1 MIAAME
7 RLIDLDLPQVRSVL
21 PILLQDRTTGR
32 NIIWATDTY
41 AAYGEGY
48 RAEAPITAA
57 LVTGDSSGIIQP
69 RIAKAVSDQADRTRK
84 HAEVFTPAW
93 ICNLM
98 ANHCD
103 EAWFGRRDV
112 FNTADGKA
120 WKPTEAPIALPKRK
134 RWQRYVDS
142 RRLEIT
148 CGEAPYLVSRYDAS
162 TGEVI
167 PIGRRI
173 GMLDRKLRVVNENA
187 ADEAEW
193 LKYAF
198 RALESVYGFEYQGDN
213 LLLARVN
220 VLMTFIDAVQARWQR
235 EATLPEL
242 RRAAKII
249 AWNIWQMDGLKGIV
263 PHTSLQEANAQ
274 VSIWELLGEVPP
286 AAATH
291 PACRIYDW
299 RGQGKL
305 TYNDRITRKGREMKF
320 DFVIG
325 NPPYQDEAVGEQKT
339 FTPPVYNLFLN
350 EAYKVSDRVLM
361 IHPARFLF
369 NAGSTPKAW
378 NKKMLS
384 DPHLKVVFYE
394 QDSSKIFA
402 STDIKGGLAISYRD
416 ATKNFGAIEVY
427 THFAELNQIK
437 QKVIP
442 LSGEHSLTDIIHV
455 QNRFNL
461 DALYSDYPEYRII
474 IGSNGKDKRFRN
486 NIFEKIPLFSDE
498 KKHDSDVPVF
508 GILKNKRVW
517 RYLPIK
523 YLELSHPNFEKY
535 KVLVPRANGSGAI
548 GEVLSTPLIGEPL
561 IGYTQSFIGI
571 GSFDTEYEAVA
582 AMKYVKSKFARCL
595 LGILKITQDNDREV
609 WRCVPLQ
616 DFTPASD
623 IDWSASIAD
632 IDRQLYRK
640 YGLTEEEIAFI
651 ESKVKEMA

>member
-1 MIAAME
+1 
-7 RLIDLDLPQVRSVL
+7 
-21 PILLQDRTTGR
+21 
-32 NIIWATDTY
+32 
-41 AAYGEGY
+41 
-48 RAEAPITAA
+48 
-57 LVTGDSSGIIQP
+57 
-69 RIAKAVSDQADRTRK
+69 
-84 HAEVFTPAW
+84 
-93 ICNLM
+93 
-98 ANHCD
+98 
-103 EAWFGRRDV
+103 
-112 FNTADGKA
+112 
-120 WKPTEAPIALPKRK
+120 
-134 RWQRYVDS
+134 
-142 RRLEIT
+142 
-148 CGEAPYLVSRYDAS
+148 
-162 TGEVI
+162 
-167 PIGRRI
+167 
-173 GMLDRKLRVVNENA
+173 
-187 ADEAEW
+187 
-193 LKYAF
+193 
-198 RALESVYGFEYQGDN
+198 
-213 LLLARVN
+213 
-220 VLMTFIDAVQARWQR
+220 
-235 EATLPEL
+235 
-242 RRAAKII
+242 
-249 AWNIWQMDGLKGIV
+249 
-263 PHTSLQEANAQ
+263 
-274 VSIWELLGEVPP
+274 
-286 AAATH
+286 
-291 PACRIYDW
+291 
-299 RGQGKL
+299 
-305 TYNDRITRKGREMKF
+305 
-320 DFVIG
+320 
-325 NPPYQDEAVGEQKT
+325 
-339 FTPPVYNLFLN
+339 
-350 EAYKVSDRVLM
+350 M